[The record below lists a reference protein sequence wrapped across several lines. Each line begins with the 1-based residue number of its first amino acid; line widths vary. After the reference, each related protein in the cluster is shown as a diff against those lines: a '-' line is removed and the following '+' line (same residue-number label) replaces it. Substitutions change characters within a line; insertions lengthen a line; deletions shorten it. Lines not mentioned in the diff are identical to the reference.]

1 MNPNLQNLEP
11 GYDALHI
18 QWAAQNHESKK
29 LMSVEEQDR
38 SFQKFVTE
46 SWLDKGNHSVSSAA
60 KREQLLH
67 GQLFLVSHDGGQTF
81 HWETAEMLSSA
92 VQLNMLEKLY
102 FVSPTLESHT
112 ENLKELAE
120 NQAMAVARYNLENS
134 GFSVES
140 SEIEGSR
147 LMFSVRHPK
156 GHYTV
161 SIDLNQAGEQ
171 PWNYEFT
178 DLDHPEKSPETFKEG
193 QMEQAFGRQDSRF
206 LSTSNPLQNKANDAV
221 NAANAVAAIHAVNSA
236 MNLKNSQIMNMPS
249 VQALAPKPR
258 QVSGTV
264 ETEAQTKQPTVP
276 TQAELEMTQR
286 MERRKTLAKK
296 LSIEMEEKRQT
307 RTQTRSRRRR
317 NWMTGAAVATTGAV
331 AATGAGLFGLT
342 YFVNFM

>member
-11 GYDALHI
+11 GYDALHT
-18 QWAAQNHESKK
+18 QWAAQNHEAKK
-29 LMSVEEQDR
+29 LMSAEEQDR

-81 HWETAEMLSSA
+81 HWETAEILSST

-112 ENLKELAE
+112 ENLKELAQ
-120 NQAMAVARYNLENS
+120 NQAIAVARHNLESS
-134 GFSVES
+134 GFAVES
-140 SEIEGSR
+140 SEVEEGQ
-147 LMFSVRHPK
+147 LKFDVRHPK
-156 GHYTV
+156 GHYSV

-171 PWNYEFT
+171 PWNYTFT

-206 LSTSNPLQNKANDAV
+206 LSMSNPLQNRANDAV
-221 NAANAVAAIHAVNSA
+221 NAVNAVAAIHAVNSA
-236 MNLKNSQIMNMPS
+236 MNLKNSQIVNMPS
-249 VQALAPKPR
+249 ARAQTPKPR

-264 ETEAQTKQPTVP
+264 ETEAQMKQPVAP
-276 TQAELEMTQR
+276 TEAELEMTQR
-286 MERRKTLAKK
+286 MERRKTIAKK
-296 LSIEMEEKRQT
+296 FSIEMEEKRQA

-317 NWMTGAAVATTGAV
+317 NWMAGAAAATTGAAV
-331 AATGAGLFGLT
+331 ATGAGLFGLT